1 MDEQD
6 TAQIA
11 WQEIVAVLFRR
22 RKLILGVFVSGLA
35 TAALLVSIRSPV
47 YQATATL
54 MVTSQRAHIAVSPDP
69 KSLATVDRLTDQDLN
84 SEVALLSSP
93 ALVREALEP
102 DRDQVGM
109 TKETGWGQQ
118 LSRMLAAA
126 LDLPARFYRSMH
138 GVPPLN
144 PFEKLV
150 LHLAPDVVVAPVSKS
165 NLIEISYAGADPQW
179 TADFVNRLAERHVE
193 RRAEM
198 NQHAEALGFLESQRQ
213 LLNDKLH
220 AAEGA
225 LENFYVRENIDATPE
240 QRTTLRTELATLEST
255 LANSTTELA
264 EGTARAAFL
273 SQELRS
279 GRAAWSEAASPQA
292 DPVMLLKTRLVD
304 LEMQRSEL
312 LTKFEPGNAK
322 VRDLNSQIAEARRLL
337 AVEEKTRAST
347 GGGPLQLELTQT
359 QAQLAAVHARID
371 GLQSRIASGRARLA
385 HLDQIAPEQE
395 RLEQN
400 VAAAKDAFLTY
411 SKKAEE
417 ARFSNALD
425 ASQIV
430 NVTIAE
436 RAEVPV
442 RPEPSKSVRILAVAA
457 IMSLFAGV
465 GLAFACDRLDPAVKG
480 SAEAERVTGLPILA
494 DIPT

>member
-1 MDEQD
+1 MDEQE
-6 TAQIA
+6 TGQID
-11 WQEIVAVLFRR
+11 WQEIVALLFRR

-35 TAALLVSIRSPV
+35 TAALIVSIRSPV

-54 MVTSQRAHIAVSPDP
+54 MVTSQRARITVSPDP
-69 KSLATVDRLTDQDLN
+69 KSAATVDRLTDEDLN

-93 ALVREALEP
+93 ALVREALAP
-102 DRDQVGM
+102 DRDQIGT

-118 LSRMLAAA
+118 LSEVIAAA
-126 LDLPARFYRSMH
+126 LDLPARFYRSLH

-150 LHLAPDVVVAPVSKS
+150 LDIAPYVVVAPVSKS
-165 NLIEISYAGADPQW
+165 DLIEISYAGADPKW

-198 NQHAEALGFLESQRQ
+198 NQQAEALGFLENQRQ
-213 LLNDKLH
+213 LLNDKLR

-225 LENFYVRENIDATPE
+225 LENFYVREAIDATPE
-240 QRTTLRTELATLEST
+240 QRTTLRAQLATLEST

-264 EGTARAAFL
+264 EGAARAAFL
-273 SQELRS
+273 SQEIRS
-279 GRAAWSEAASPQA
+279 GRAVWTSTSPQA
-292 DPVMLLKTRLVD
+292 DPLLLLKTRLVD
-304 LEMQRSEL
+304 LELQRSEL
-312 LTKFEPGNAK
+312 LTKFAPGNAK
-322 VRDLNSQIAEARRLL
+322 VQDLDSQIEEARRLL
-337 AVEEKTRAST
+337 AVEEKTRALT
-347 GGGPLQLELTQT
+347 GGGPLQLDLTQT
-359 QAQLAAVHARID
+359 QAQLAAVRARVD
-371 GLQSRIASGRARLA
+371 GLHSRIAGARAALA
-385 HLDQIAPEQE
+385 HLDQIASEQE
-395 RLEQN
+395 RLEQD

-417 ARFSNALD
+417 ARFSDALD
-425 ASQIV
+425 TSQIV

-442 RPEPSKSVRILAVAA
+442 GPEPSKSVRILVLAAV
-457 IMSLFAGV
+457 MSLMAGIA
-465 GLAFACDRLDPAVKG
+465 LAFGRDRLDPAVK
-480 SAEAERVTGLPILA
+480 SSSEAQRVTGLPILA